1 MQENSAPGSSNVFD
15 FVHCDVLQC
24 PITDSKPII
33 LKESNMLETLTTTTF
48 GKVLTTFL
56 ISMAPVIELR
66 GGLPYGIAQGLDYP
80 VALAAAILGNMV
92 PVPFIILYIRHIFA
106 WLRKWSI
113 WWNEKITN
121 LEKKAHLKG
130 RLVHKYSA
138 IGLCIL
144 VAIPLPGTGA
154 WTGALVA
161 AILDMRL
168 RSAVPTIFLGVCIA
182 ASIMTAVTFGVTGI
196 F

>member
-1 MQENSAPGSSNVFD
+1 
-15 FVHCDVLQC
+15 
-24 PITDSKPII
+24 
-33 LKESNMLETLTTTTF
+33 MLETLTTTTF

-168 RSAVPTIFLGVCIA
+168 RSALPTIFLGVCIA